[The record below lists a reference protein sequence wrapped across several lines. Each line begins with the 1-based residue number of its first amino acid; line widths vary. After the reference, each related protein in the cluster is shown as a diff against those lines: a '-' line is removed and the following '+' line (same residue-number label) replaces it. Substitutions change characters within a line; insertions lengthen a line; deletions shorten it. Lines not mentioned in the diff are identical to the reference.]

1 LFSGIC
7 ITRISKEVT
16 KNERAGHS
24 GGSQRIPTDIKEKLF
39 MKMEKQFDDVWEA
52 LEDNPIRA
60 QNLRLRSELLIRITE
75 KMKSMA
81 LTQTKFANLLCIT
94 QPRVCAL
101 QQGKIDQFRLDS
113 LVDIAHRL
121 ELQVSLSVA
130 A

>member
-1 LFSGIC
+1 M
-7 ITRISKEVT
+7 K
-16 KNERAGHS
+16 
-24 GGSQRIPTDIKEKLF
+24 PIKE
-39 MKMEKQFDDVWEA
+39 FDFVWEA

-60 QNLRLRSELLIRITE
+60 LNLRLRSELLIRITQ
-75 KMKSMA
+75 KMNTMG
-81 LTQTKFANLLCIT
+81 LTQAKFANLLAIT

-121 ELQVSLSVA
+121 GLKVSLSVA